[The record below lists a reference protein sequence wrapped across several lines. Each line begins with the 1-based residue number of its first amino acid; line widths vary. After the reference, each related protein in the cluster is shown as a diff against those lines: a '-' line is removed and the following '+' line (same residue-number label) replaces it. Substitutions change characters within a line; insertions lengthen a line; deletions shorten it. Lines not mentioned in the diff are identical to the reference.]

1 VSELKIP
8 VTESLLRESVLGRD
22 KTLSRHIAMG
32 LFRKADLAN
41 KETIYKTV
49 LENKEED
56 VKFRYLAAI
65 HLGKMNTPAAKKILS
80 ENSKKEEN
88 PEVLGG
94 VVMSLGFIGGRDS
107 FPTLKKIAET
117 AFDDQLKR
125 KSRFA
130 ATMVAYRFGLKE
142 FELKA
147 PDKLVKISDVKS
159 MKMAIKPA
167 TVQEKK
173 FCLASLKDLP
183 VGFEYDKKDLVQFD
197 CLDNKLIFLRNKSFL
212 SGAKAAKLA
221 ERKAIF
227 GLIATKS
234 PESNDYSPA
243 FIVFTSPATGD
254 GLVNIVTTRIT
265 GEIVSAGVAKFN
277 SRNKKMAT
285 FETNGVDDYG
295 VNPVYMT
302 GEINDGNLVIKSARS
317 ALIIPKKRI
326 PRPLIVTR

>member
-1 VSELKIP
+1 MSELKIP

-32 LFRKADLAN
+32 LFRKADLTN

-65 HLGKMNTPAAKKILS
+65 HLGKMNTPVAKKILS
-80 ENSKKEEN
+80 EISTKEEN

-94 VVMSLGFIGGRDS
+94 VVKSLGFIGGRDS

-130 ATMVAYRFGLKE
+130 ATLVAYRFGLKE

-167 TVQEKK
+167 TAQEKK

-183 VGFEYDKKDLVQFD
+183 VGFVYDKKDLVQFD

-212 SGAKAAKLA
+212 TGTKAASLA
-221 ERKAIF
+221 KRKAIF

-254 GLVNIVTTRIT
+254 VNIITTRIT

-295 VNPVYMT
+295 VNPVYMA

-317 ALIIPKKRI
+317 ALVIPKKRI
-326 PRPLIVTR
+326 PRPLTVSR